1 VRLLGLDLSLTS
13 TGYCVEEKTGVIAL
27 KLKGAER
34 LSRVS
39 DEIIKIIKTNA
50 IDVAIIEG
58 YSFASRNSQAHSIGE
73 MGGAVRMKLWEM
85 NIPYVEV
92 PPTCRAKTEVIS
104 AISAKTGLTFLG
116 AGADDEC
123 DAWILRQ
130 MGLAYI
136 GESKESWTK
145 EQLEALIKVDW
156 SPIEGMR
163 EVS

>member
-1 VRLLGLDLSLTS
+1 
-13 TGYCVEEKTGVIAL
+13 
-27 KLKGAER
+27 
-34 LSRVS
+34 
-39 DEIIKIIKTNA
+39 
-50 IDVAIIEG
+50 
-58 YSFASRNSQAHSIGE
+58 
-73 MGGAVRMKLWEM
+73 
-85 NIPYVEV
+85 
-92 PPTCRAKTEVIS
+92 
-104 AISAKTGLTFLG
+104 LG